1 MNHSLRT
8 WKLSALILLCAG
20 LKLPAQELTFSVRLS
35 ERWVLRTVFD
45 RVTTNYNRDSDIFLV
60 GLGYRW
66 PR

>member
-1 MNHSLRT
+1 VNNFLRT
-8 WKLSALILLCAG
+8 WKLSALILLGAG

-35 ERWVLRTVFD
+35 EHWVIRTVFD
-45 RVTTNYNRDSDIFLV
+45 RVTSNYNRDSDIFLM